1 MKLHNIKLFAK
12 QSVVFKGLAFAVAL
26 VLILQ
31 VFPEK
36 AKFKYEFRKGEL
48 WQHENLYAPFDFPLK
63 KTAEQIK
70 AEEAQITE
78 HSTVYYRQDTTA
90 FTSALQEFQQK
101 KNDYFGHI
109 PAARRRFCYKRP
121 KLS

>member
-36 AKFKYEFRKGEL
+36 AKFKNEFRKGEL

-63 KTAEQIK
+63 K
-70 AEEAQITE
+70 
-78 HSTVYYRQDTTA
+78 
-90 FTSALQEFQQK
+90 
-101 KNDYFGHI
+101 
-109 PAARRRFCYKRP
+109 
-121 KLS
+121 

>member
-78 HSTVYYRQDTTA
+78 HSTVYYRQDTEVST
-90 FTSALQEFQQK
+90 EE
-101 KNDYFGHI
+101 
-109 PAARRRFCYKRP
+109 KR
-121 KLS
+121 LFWSYTHCS

>member
-1 MKLHNIKLFAK
+1 MITLKNIKAFIKKSL
-12 QSVVFKGLAFAVAL
+12 VFKVLAFAIAL

-63 KTAEQIK
+63 KNRRANKSRKTTNNQPIYGVLQAR
-70 AEEAQITE
+70 
-78 HSTVYYRQDTTA
+78 YYR
-90 FTSALQEFQQK
+90 
-101 KNDYFGHI
+101 
-109 PAARRRFCYKRP
+109 FCEC
-121 KLS
+121 

>member
-1 MKLHNIKLFAK
+1 MITLKNIKAFVKKSL
-12 QSVVFKGLAFAVAL
+12 VFKVLAFAVAL

-63 KTAEQIK
+63 KTEEQIK
-70 AEEAQITE
+70 A
-78 HSTVYYRQDTTA
+78 
-90 FTSALQEFQQK
+90 
-101 KNDYFGHI
+101 
-109 PAARRRFCYKRP
+109 
-121 KLS
+121 